1 MKQKE
6 KKYEVFSRKYRPV
19 NFDEVIGQEHIT
31 TTLKNALKS
40 GHIAHAYLF
49 TGPRGIGKT
58 STARIFAKALNCD
71 KGPTTKPCNTC
82 DFCLEINHGSS
93 LDVIEIDG
101 ASNTSVDNI
110 REIKQNVLFISRPG
124 KKKIYII
131 DEVHQIS
138 SAGFNA
144 LLKTLEEPPEYVI
157 FIFATTEAQKIPLT
171 ILSRCQRFDF
181 RRISVKLLV
190 EQLKRIVKL
199 EKIKISDEA
208 LHLIGE
214 KADGSM
220 RDAEVLLDQLTST
233 TDQDILPENI
243 RQLFGM
249 VDFQILY
256 DFLRTFISKDV
267 KKGLEIIDEIFVKGN
282 DISIFLE
289 DLLAKTRNL
298 MFLKINPN
306 LKQAIYLS
314 ERERKI
320 AVELSKEMDISLISS
335 LSQKLIDLLNQ
346 IKYSFNP
353 RILFEHSYIYCQNIQ
368 THVSLSEIM
377 EKLDNITGKGF
388 LTDSNPG
395 SPISYEEVVVDDIS
409 KQDTPVQSP
418 EKKTDNQTQD
428 ELLSDPEYDW
438 PGFLKFLD
446 DEKSTLFIYLENSEL
461 VSIDNSNITIGFSSS
476 EKFKREYLDKTDKKS
491 DLGKYLFQYFQ
502 IKREIKFQVKGDII
516 IVEDKSEKFL
526 LDKHEIE
533 AEVKVKEPIVKT
545 TLEMF
550 NATIKDIKIK

>member
-1 MKQKE
+1 MKKKE

-31 TTLKNALKS
+31 TTLKNALGS

-58 STARIFAKALNCD
+58 STARIFAKALNCE

-82 DFCLEINHGSS
+82 DFCLEINNGSS

-190 EQLKRIVKL
+190 EQLKRIVKI
-199 EKIKISDEA
+199 ENIKISDEA

-220 RDAEVLLDQLTST
+220 RDAEVLLDQLIST
-233 TDQDILPENI
+233 TDKDILPENI

-256 DFLRTFISKDV
+256 DFLRTFISKDI
-267 KKGLEIIDEIFVKGN
+267 KKGLEIIDALFIKGN

-289 DLLAKTRNL
+289 DLLKKTRNL

-320 AVELSKEMDISLISS
+320 AIELSKEMDISLISS
-335 LSQKLIDLLNQ
+335 LSQKLIELLNQ
-346 IKYSFNP
+346 IKYSSNP
-353 RILFEHSYIYCQNIQ
+353 RILFEHNYIYSQNLQ
-368 THVSLSEIM
+368 THISLSEIM
-377 EKLDNITGKGF
+377 DKLDNFTGKGF
-388 LTDSNPG
+388 LADSNSE
-395 SPISYEEVVVDDIS
+395 SPVSYEEAINNN
-409 KQDTPVQSP
+409 TPVQPAPVKSP
-418 EKKTDNQTQD
+418 EKNTVNESQEEFQTD
-428 ELLSDPEYDW
+428 PGYDW
-438 PGFLKFLD
+438 KGFLKFLD
-446 DEKSTLFIYLENSEL
+446 EKKTSLFIYLENSEL
-461 VSIDNSNITIGFSSS
+461 ASIDSSIITIGFSSS
-476 EKFKREYLDKTDKKS
+476 EKFKREYLDKPDKKS
-491 DLGKYLFQYFQ
+491 ELEKYIFQYFQ
-502 IKREIKFQVKGDII
+502 LKREIKFQVQGDI
-516 IVEDKSEKFL
+516 
-526 LDKHEIE
+526 
-533 AEVKVKEPIVKT
+533 
-545 TLEMF
+545 
-550 NATIKDIKIK
+550 